1 MTQSGQFIS
10 KARAVMAEWPDFT
23 RLISKQQEY
32 VLYKV
37 ERLYNAWENGLILR
51 EVQVLELN
59 DVWGVEFDQLAFNG
73 FMATIAQDYK
83 G

>member
-1 MTQSGQFIS
+1 MYY
-10 KARAVMAEWPDFT
+10 T
-23 RLISKQQEY
+23 RLSACIT
-32 VLYKV
+32 VGG
-37 ERLYNAWENGLILR
+37 NGLILR

-59 DVWGVEFDQLAFNG
+59 DVWGNEFDQLAFNG

>member
-1 MTQSGQFIS
+1 MTQSGQFTS
-10 KARAVMAEWPDFT
+10 KARTVMAEWPDFN
-23 RLISKQQEY
+23 RLIGKQQEY

-37 ERLYNAWENGLILR
+37 ERLYNAWDNGLILR

-59 DVWGVEFDQLAFNG
+59 DVWGNEFDQLAFNG